1 MRAVA
6 ATQRIQWLV
15 ERVGCALTK
24 DARAIAAVDSSGR
37 IHGMVAYDVWC
48 ENSVQAHVAVDTP
61 AAWRALLPA
70 AFFYPF
76 IEANKGV
83 LLCVVRGQNTKS
95 LRVCAHLGFQV
106 KAQVKDGFAQGDD
119 LVLLEMRRETCR
131 WLNGNGW
138 RKHTVMKE
146 AA

>member
-1 MRAVA
+1 MQARA
-6 ATQRIQWLV
+6 ATPHLQWLV
-15 ERVGCALTK
+15 DRVGCALTPG
-24 DARAIAAVDSSGR
+24 ARAIAAFDTTGNIR
-37 IHGMVAYDVWC
+37 GMVAYDVWC

-70 AFFYPF
+70 IFFYPF
-76 IEANKGV
+76 VEADKGV

-106 KAQVKDGFAQGDD
+106 KAQVKDGFALGDD
-119 LVLLEMRRETCR
+119 LVLLEMRREHCR
-131 WLNGNGW
+131 WLKGNGW
-138 RKHTVMKE
+138 RKRQQAKE